1 MTSTQRKTGV
11 ALWELDRLVRLRL
24 WEYLRSATS
33 SLKSIQSLLATIASI
48 FSRLAPRSCACLLR
62 VDYFDMP
69 VYDEIRARL
78 NRALNELR
86 RSCDLIASGDYYDAV
101 RSARNGFTLVEEV
114 LHNSVRV
121 MLRT

>member
-1 MTSTQRKTGV
+1 
-11 ALWELDRLVRLRL
+11 
-24 WEYLRSATS
+24 
-33 SLKSIQSLLATIASI
+33 
-48 FSRLAPRSCACLLR
+48 
-62 VDYFDMP
+62 MP

-121 MLRT
+121 MLRTQLRRLQVFFEPSMLAQLYFPEKHKYAIYTPMFLPIIVPIVLGLYGELKHRFRRSKRDKKKKD